1 MKMIIDSITKTIT
14 NFVKGGDTSDLELLN
29 KVLHSDF
36 RVTSNSFM
44 GKVGVVV
51 INKEQYLSNIGKGIF
66 GGSPRT
72 MVIET
77 IDYFETIAYVK
88 LRLESNENLFV
99 SYNSLVLDVDK
110 EWKLINN
117 HALVTSK

>member
-1 MKMIIDSITKTIT
+1 MIIDLITKTIT

-44 GKVGVVV
+44 GKEGVTI
-51 INKEQYLSNIGKGIF
+51 INKEQYLSNIEKGIF
-66 GGSPRT
+66 GGAPRS

-77 IDYFETIAYVK
+77 IDYFETIAFVK
-88 LRLESNENLFV
+88 LRLESNENRFV